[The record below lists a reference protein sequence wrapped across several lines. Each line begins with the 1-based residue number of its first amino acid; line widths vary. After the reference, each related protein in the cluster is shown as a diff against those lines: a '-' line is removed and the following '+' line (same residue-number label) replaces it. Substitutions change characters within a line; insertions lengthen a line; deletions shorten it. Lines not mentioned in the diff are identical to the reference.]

1 MDSVTAVAAESISYW
16 PLAVLGISMV
26 FIVVGIAILRIHPF
40 LVLSLAAILT
50 GLMTTQLPGVP
61 PLNPLV
67 QAVELSMSEFG
78 RAAGNIAFVILL
90 AAIIGMCL
98 LESGAADK
106 IVRRSIALLGEK
118 RAPLALLGSGFFL
131 SIPVFFDTV
140 FFLLIPLAR
149 ALALRTG
156 RNYVL
161 YVLAICTGG
170 VITHVLVAPTP
181 GPLLVA
187 ETLQPLGLDLGTSMV
202 AGILCGIV
210 PAVAMLYLAGWLDI
224 KASVPLRE
232 TPGAPLAEL
241 QAIVDKQEGELP
253 PFMLSILPVL
263 LPVLMIAA
271 ASFMGLAQ
279 TSLPSVVSLFGGED
293 AFGTI
298 KKYIDF
304 IGNKNVAMLTGTALA
319 IYILVRQK
327 NLGLHTVSDAMGPP
341 LETAGVIILITAA
354 GGAFGAMIRHS
365 GVGEVIKALAEG
377 YGVNYVLLAWIV
389 AAVIRV
395 AQGSGTVAMITAAGL
410 MLAIL
415 GDGEVLTVHP
425 VYIFLA
431 IGFGALFC
439 SWMNDSGFWVVG
451 KLSGFTEA
459 ETLKTWTVLTIFIS
473 VIGLIEV
480 LLLSW
485 VLPLK

>member
-1 MDSVTAVAAESISYW
+1 MDSVTAVAGQTLSYW
-16 PLAVLGISMV
+16 PLVVLGISMV
-26 FIVVGIAILRIHPF
+26 FIIVGIAVLRIHPF
-40 LVLSLAAILT
+40 LVLSLAAILV
-50 GLMTTQLPGVP
+50 GLMSSQLPGVP
-61 PLNPLV
+61 PLNPFV

-78 RAAGNIAFVILL
+78 RSAGSIAFVILL
-90 AAIIGMCL
+90 AAIIGMSM

-106 IVRRSIALLGEK
+106 IVRRSIAVLGEK

-156 RNYVL
+156 RNYIL

-187 ETLQPLGLDLGTSMV
+187 EMLRPLGLDLGTTMV
-202 AGILCGIV
+202 AGILAGVI
-210 PAVAMLYLAGWLDI
+210 PAVCMLYLARWLDVRV
-224 KASVPLRE
+224 AVPLRE
-232 TPGAPLAEL
+232 TPGASLADL
-241 QAIVDKQEGELP
+241 QAIVDKKDDELP
-253 PFMLSILPVL
+253 PFLLSVMPVL

-279 TSLPSVVSLFGGED
+279 TSLPGVVSLLGGETVFD
-293 AFGTI
+293 GI
-298 KKYIDF
+298 KLYVDF
-304 IGNKNVAMLTGTALA
+304 AGNKNVAMLTGTAIA

-327 NLGLHTVSDAMGPP
+327 SLGLQQVSDSMGPP

-365 GVGEVIKALAEG
+365 GVGDVIKHLADG

-410 MLAIL
+410 MAAIL
-415 GDGEVLTVHP
+415 GDGQALTVHP
-425 VYIFLA
+425 IYVFLA
-431 IGFGALFC
+431 IGFGALFG

-451 KLSGFTEA
+451 KLSGFTES
-459 ETLKTWTVLTIFIS
+459 ETLKTWTVLTVFVS
-473 VIGLIEV
+473 LVGLFQV
-480 LLLSW
+480 LLMSW
-485 VLPLK
+485 VFPLR

>member
-1 MDSVTAVAAESISYW
+1 MNSVAAAAAESISYW
-16 PLAVLGISMV
+16 PLAVLGISIA
-26 FIVVGIAILRIHPF
+26 FIVIGIAILRIHPF

-50 GLMTTQLPGVP
+50 GLLTTQLPGVP
-61 PLNPLV
+61 PANPLV

-78 RAAGNIAFVILL
+78 KAAGNITFVILL
-90 AAIIGMCL
+90 AAIIGMCM

-106 IVRRSIALLGEK
+106 IVRRAIAVLGEK

-187 ETLQPLGLDLGTSMV
+187 GTLAPLGLDLGTSMV
-202 AGILCGIV
+202 AGILCGII
-210 PAVAMLYLAGWLDI
+210 PAIAMLYLARLLDI
-224 KASVPLRE
+224 RFPVPLRE
-232 TPGAPLAEL
+232 TRGASLQDL
-241 QAIVDKQEGELP
+241 QAIVDRQETELP
-253 PFMLSILPVL
+253 PFLLSILPVV
-263 LPVLMIAA
+263 LPVLLIAC

-279 TSLPSVVSLFGGED
+279 ASLPSVVAAFGGAGSFD
-293 AFGTI
+293 I
-298 KKYIDF
+298 VKKYVDF
-304 IGNKNVAMLTGTALA
+304 FGNKNVAMLIGTAIA

-327 NLGLHTVSDAMGPP
+327 KLGLHQVSDSMGAP

-365 GVGEVIKALAEG
+365 GVGEVIKDLAEG
-377 YGVNYVLLAWIV
+377 YGINYVLLAWVV

-415 GDGEVLTVHP
+415 GDGSTLTVHP
-425 VYIFLA
+425 IYIFLA

-451 KLSGFTEA
+451 KLSGFTER
-459 ETLKTWTVLTIFIS
+459 ETLKSWTILTIFVS
-473 VIGLIEV
+473 VIGLVQV

-485 VLPLK
+485 ILPFK

>member
-1 MDSVTAVAAESISYW
+1 MNSVTVAATESLSYW
-16 PLAVLGISMV
+16 PLAVLGISMA
-26 FIVVGIAILRIHPF
+26 FIIIGIAVLRIHPF
-40 LVLSLAAILT
+40 LVLSLAAILV
-50 GLMTTQLPGVP
+50 GLMSTRLPDVP
-61 PLNPLV
+61 PMNPLV

-78 RAAGNIAFVILL
+78 RSAGSIAFVILL
-90 AAIIGMCL
+90 AAIIGMCM

-106 IVRRSIALLGEK
+106 IVRRSIAVLGEK
-118 RAPLALLGSGFFL
+118 HAPLALLGSGFFL

-156 RNYVL
+156 RNYIL

-187 ETLQPLGLDLGTSMV
+187 ETLRPLGLDLGTSMV
-202 AGILCGIV
+202 AGIACGII
-210 PAVAMLYLAGWLDI
+210 PAIAMLYLARWLDI
-224 KASVPLRE
+224 RVPVPLRE
-232 TPGAPLAEL
+232 TPGAPLSEL
-241 QAIVDKQEGELP
+241 QAIVDKKDNELP
-253 PFMLSILPVL
+253 PFLLSVMPVL

-279 TSLPSVVSLFGGED
+279 SSLPGVVSAFGGESVFD
-293 AFGTI
+293 SI
-298 KKYIDF
+298 KLYVDF
-304 IGNKNVAMLTGTALA
+304 IGNKNVAMLTGTAIA
-319 IYILVRQK
+319 VYILVRQK
-327 NLGLHTVSDAMGPP
+327 KLGLHQVSDAMGPP

-365 GVGEVIKALAEG
+365 GVGDVIKDLADG
-377 YGVNYVLLAWIV
+377 YGVNYVLLAWVV

-410 MLAIL
+410 MVAIL
-415 GDGEVLTVHP
+415 GDGQSLAVHP
-425 VYIFLA
+425 IYVFLA

-451 KLSGFTEA
+451 KLSGFTES
-459 ETLKTWTVLTIFIS
+459 ETLRTWTVLTIFVS
-473 VIGLIEV
+473 VVGLVQV

-485 VLPLK
+485 VLPFK

>member
-1 MDSVTAVAAESISYW
+1 MDPVTAAAAQSLSYW

-26 FIVVGIAILRIHPF
+26 FIIVGIAVLRIHPF
-40 LVLSLAAILT
+40 LVLSLAAIMV
-50 GLMTTQLPGVP
+50 GLLSDQLPGVP

-78 RAAGNIAFVILL
+78 RSAGSIAFVILL
-90 AAIIGMCL
+90 AAIIGMCM

-106 IVRRSIALLGEK
+106 IVRRSIAVLGEK

-156 RNYVL
+156 RNYIL

-187 ETLQPLGLDLGTSMV
+187 ETLRPIGLDLGTSMV
-202 AGILCGIV
+202 AGIACGII
-210 PAVAMLYLAGWLDI
+210 PAGAMLYLARWLDI
-224 KASVPLRE
+224 KVPVPLRE
-232 TPGAPLAEL
+232 TPGAPLNEL
-241 QAIVDKQEGELP
+241 QAIVDKKDSELP
-253 PFMLSILPVL
+253 PFFLSVMPVL
-263 LPVLMIAA
+263 LPVLMIAT

-279 TSLPSVVSLFGGED
+279 TSLPAVVSAFGGEAMFD
-293 AFGTI
+293 SI
-298 KKYIDF
+298 KLYADF
-304 IGNKNVAMLTGTALA
+304 IGNKNVAMLTGTAIA
-319 IYILVRQK
+319 VFILVRQK
-327 NLGLHTVSDAMGPP
+327 KLGLHSVSDAMGPP

-365 GVGEVIKALAEG
+365 GVGEVIKDLADG
-377 YGVNYVLLAWIV
+377 YGVNYVLLAWVV

-410 MLAIL
+410 MAAIL
-415 GDGEVLTVHP
+415 GDGQSLAVHP
-425 VYIFLA
+425 IYVFLA

-451 KLSGFTEA
+451 KLSGFTES
-459 ETLKTWTVLTIFIS
+459 ETLRTWTVLTVFIS
-473 VIGLIEV
+473 LVGLLQV

-485 VLPLK
+485 LLPLK

>member
-1 MDSVTAVAAESISYW
+1 MNPVTVAAAESLSYW

-26 FIVVGIAILRIHPF
+26 FIIVGIAVLRIHPF
-40 LVLSLAAILT
+40 LVLSLAAILV
-50 GLMTTQLPGVP
+50 GLMSTRLPNVP
-61 PLNPLV
+61 PMNPLV

-78 RAAGNIAFVILL
+78 RSAGSIAFVILL
-90 AAIIGMCL
+90 AAIIGMCM

-106 IVRRSIALLGEK
+106 IVRRSIAVLGEK

-156 RNYVL
+156 RNYIL

-187 ETLQPLGLDLGTSMV
+187 ETLRPLGLDLGTSMV
-202 AGILCGIV
+202 AGIACGII
-210 PAVAMLYLAGWLDI
+210 PAFAMLYLARRLDI
-224 KASVPLRE
+224 RVPVPLRE

-241 QAIVDKQEGELP
+241 QAIVDKKETELP
-253 PFMLSILPVL
+253 PFLLSVMPVL

-279 TSLPSVVSLFGGED
+279 SSLPGVVSAVGGESVFE
-293 AFGTI
+293 AI
-298 KKYIDF
+298 KLYIDF
-304 IGNKNVAMLTGTALA
+304 IGNKNVAMLTGTAIA
-319 IYILVRQK
+319 VYILVRQK
-327 NLGLHTVSDAMGPP
+327 KLGLHQVSDAMGPP

-365 GVGEVIKALAEG
+365 GVGEVIKDLADG
-377 YGVNYVLLAWIV
+377 YGVNYVLLAWLV

-410 MLAIL
+410 MVAIL
-415 GDGEVLTVHP
+415 GDGQSLAVHP
-425 VYIFLA
+425 VYVFLA

-451 KLSGFTEA
+451 KLSGLTES
-459 ETLKTWTVLTIFIS
+459 ETLRTWTVLTIFIS
-473 VIGLIEV
+473 VVGLVQV